1 MALVGCPITSASAS
15 RFQCASPGALCGA
28 LDPFD
33 RGGVHADQLGE
44 VGPGEM
50 GACSIPAEQPPE
62 GI

>member
-33 RGGVHADQLGE
+33 RGGVHTDQLGE
-44 VGPGEM
+44 GSTGEVS
-50 GACSIPAEQPPE
+50 ARPVLAE
-62 GI
+62 